1 MAMCFFVVFSRR
13 GARRVSRC
21 VWRRLGFCFGQL
33 LCSLRSLEGSSLG
46 RLLRVGSSTIWFL
59 CSLRSLW
66 GSLVRRLAL
75 QVLCA
80 AQAWLVRGAPA
91 QPASVGA
98 LNKLIM
104 LFWLWLCG
112 SYPARIGTARGP
124 LHATYTRTLWRN
136 GGCLES
142 LVLLHLIE
150 LCGLCSEAALS
161 DAVSLARI
169 NMAA

>member
-1 MAMCFFVVFSRR
+1 MAMVFFRGVFS
-13 GARRVSRC
+13 S
-21 VWRRLGFCFGQL
+21 WRSPRLS
-33 LCSLRSLEGSSLG
+33 LCTASPRFLFWAASQRSLEGSSLG

-80 AQAWLVRGAPA
+80 AQAWLVGGAPA

-150 LCGLCSEAALS
+150 LCGLCSEASLS
-161 DAVSLARI
+161 GSTLARI
-169 NMAA
+169 DMAA